1 MKNLT
6 RRSVLI
12 SAAAFA
18 GLGLSTSAEAATGS
32 VRLKIVSGG
41 FIVGVG
47 GGSGVLIFRG
57 VRYPLSVGGVS
68 LGATIGVSGTE
79 LVGEAFHLHDP
90 RDIEGTYSAASAG
103 LAVAGGAGV
112 VQLIE
117 LPRRSTAPV
126 GSSSRIQAVTRG
138 EWADNQLEVMRV
150 GTADDRSRAGE
161 KLAPISRR
169 CAPRRSSR
177 APV

>member
-6 RRSVLI
+6 RRNILI
-12 SAAAFA
+12 SAAALA
-18 GLGLSTSAEAATGS
+18 GSGLSTSAEAATGS

-112 VQLIE
+112 VQLSNSRGV
-117 LPRRSTAPV
+117 LLRLSGRQV
-126 GSSSRIQAVTRG
+126 GFKLSLAVSGLT
-138 EWADNQLEVMRV
+138 
-150 GTADDRSRAGE
+150 
-161 KLAPISRR
+161 ISLK
-169 CAPRRSSR
+169 
-177 APV
+177 

>member
-1 MKNLT
+1 MNNLT
-6 RRSVLI
+6 RRSILI
-12 SAAAFA
+12 SAAAFS

-112 VQLIE
+112 VQLSNSRGV
-117 LPRRSTAPV
+117 LLRLSGRQV
-126 GSSSRIQAVTRG
+126 GFKLSLAVSGLT
-138 EWADNQLEVMRV
+138 
-150 GTADDRSRAGE
+150 
-161 KLAPISRR
+161 ISLK
-169 CAPRRSSR
+169 
-177 APV
+177 

>member
-6 RRSVLI
+6 RRSILI
-12 SAAAFA
+12 SAAALA
-18 GLGLSTSAEAATGS
+18 GSGLSTSAEAATGS

-57 VRYPLSVGGVS
+57 GRYPLSVGGVS

-112 VQLIE
+112 VQLSNSRGV
-117 LPRRSTAPV
+117 LLRLSGRQV
-126 GSSSRIQAVTRG
+126 GFKLSLAVSGLT
-138 EWADNQLEVMRV
+138 
-150 GTADDRSRAGE
+150 
-161 KLAPISRR
+161 ISLK
-169 CAPRRSSR
+169 
-177 APV
+177 

>member
-6 RRSVLI
+6 RRSILI

-90 RDIEGTYSAASAG
+90 RDIEGAYSAASAG

-112 VQLIE
+112 VQLSNSRGV
-117 LPRRSTAPV
+117 LLRLSGRQV
-126 GSSSRIQAVTRG
+126 GFKLSLAVSGLT
-138 EWADNQLEVMRV
+138 
-150 GTADDRSRAGE
+150 
-161 KLAPISRR
+161 ISLK
-169 CAPRRSSR
+169 
-177 APV
+177 

>member
-1 MKNLT
+1 MKNPT
-6 RRSVLI
+6 RRSILI

-112 VQLIE
+112 VQLSNSRGV
-117 LPRRSTAPV
+117 LLRLSGRQV
-126 GSSSRIQAVTRG
+126 GFKLSLAVSGLT
-138 EWADNQLEVMRV
+138 
-150 GTADDRSRAGE
+150 
-161 KLAPISRR
+161 ISLK
-169 CAPRRSSR
+169 
-177 APV
+177 

>member
-6 RRSVLI
+6 RRSILI

-18 GLGLSTSAEAATGS
+18 GSGLSTSAEAATGS

-112 VQLIE
+112 VQLSNSRGV
-117 LPRRSTAPV
+117 LLRLSGRQV
-126 GSSSRIQAVTRG
+126 GFKLSLAVSGLT
-138 EWADNQLEVMRV
+138 
-150 GTADDRSRAGE
+150 
-161 KLAPISRR
+161 ISLK
-169 CAPRRSSR
+169 
-177 APV
+177 

>member
-6 RRSVLI
+6 RRSILI
-12 SAAAFA
+12 SAAALA

-68 LGATIGVSGTE
+68 LGATIGISGTE
-79 LVGEAFHLHDP
+79 LVGEAFHLHDA
-90 RDIEGTYSAASAG
+90 RDIEGTYGAASAG

-112 VQLIE
+112 VQLSNSRGV
-117 LPRRSTAPV
+117 LLRLSGRQV
-126 GSSSRIQAVTRG
+126 GFKLSLAVSGLT
-138 EWADNQLEVMRV
+138 
-150 GTADDRSRAGE
+150 
-161 KLAPISRR
+161 ISLK
-169 CAPRRSSR
+169 
-177 APV
+177 

>member
-6 RRSVLI
+6 RRSILI
-12 SAAAFA
+12 SAAALA
-18 GLGLSTSAEAATGS
+18 GSGLSTSAEAATGS

-90 RDIEGTYSAASAG
+90 RDIEGSYSAASAG

-112 VQLIE
+112 VQLSNSRGV
-117 LPRRSTAPV
+117 LLRLSGRQV
-126 GSSSRIQAVTRG
+126 GFKLSLAVSGLT
-138 EWADNQLEVMRV
+138 
-150 GTADDRSRAGE
+150 
-161 KLAPISRR
+161 ISLK
-169 CAPRRSSR
+169 
-177 APV
+177 

>member
-6 RRSVLI
+6 RRSILI
-12 SAAAFA
+12 SAAALA
-18 GLGLSTSAEAATGS
+18 GSGLSTSAEAATGS

-112 VQLIE
+112 VQLSNSRGV
-117 LPRRSTAPV
+117 LLRLSGRQV
-126 GSSSRIQAVTRG
+126 GFKLSLAVSGLT
-138 EWADNQLEVMRV
+138 
-150 GTADDRSRAGE
+150 
-161 KLAPISRR
+161 ISLK
-169 CAPRRSSR
+169 
-177 APV
+177 

>member
-1 MKNLT
+1 MKNPT
-6 RRSVLI
+6 RRSILI

-112 VQLIE
+112 VQLSNSRGV
-117 LPRRSTAPV
+117 LLHLSGHQV
-126 GSSSRIQAVTRG
+126 GFKLSLAVSGLT
-138 EWADNQLEVMRV
+138 
-150 GTADDRSRAGE
+150 
-161 KLAPISRR
+161 ISLK
-169 CAPRRSSR
+169 
-177 APV
+177 

>member
-6 RRSVLI
+6 PRSILI

-18 GLGLSTSAEAATGS
+18 GIGLSTSAEAATGS

-79 LVGEAFHLHDP
+79 LIGEAFHLHDP
-90 RDIEGTYSAASAG
+90 RDIEGTYGAASAG

-112 VQLIE
+112 VQLSNSRGV
-117 LPRRSTAPV
+117 LLRLSGRQV
-126 GSSSRIQAVTRG
+126 GFKLSLAVSGLT
-138 EWADNQLEVMRV
+138 
-150 GTADDRSRAGE
+150 
-161 KLAPISRR
+161 ISLK
-169 CAPRRSSR
+169 
-177 APV
+177 

>member
-6 RRSVLI
+6 RRSILI

-90 RDIEGTYSAASAG
+90 HDIEGTYSAASAG

-112 VQLIE
+112 VQLSNSRGV
-117 LPRRSTAPV
+117 LLRLSGRQV
-126 GSSSRIQAVTRG
+126 GFKLSLAVSGLT
-138 EWADNQLEVMRV
+138 
-150 GTADDRSRAGE
+150 
-161 KLAPISRR
+161 ISLK
-169 CAPRRSSR
+169 
-177 APV
+177 